1 MGGVDANGGVA
12 LVLMAAKLNVLMML
26 KFFVLCSKKKEK
38 IPLYKLFQFELFSLS
53 ISWPETHRML
63 VYLM

>member
-1 MGGVDANGGVA
+1 MDGGVA

-26 KFFVLCSKKKEK
+26 KFFVLCSKKKK
-38 IPLYKLFQFELFSLS
+38 NRKKVPLYKLFQFELFLLS